1 MTDTLEYRK
10 QRALEYC
17 NLARGVSRA
26 LHELKPTLASWV
38 PHIACNIVPRQI
50 VALGD
55 PSRRSADAC
64 ESFGA
69 VSKKVIKF
77 LTCRRDISA
86 THGRG
91 FIEQAF
97 RRLSV
102 RAGLVHG
109 VANPPYLQRHDA
121 KLVNNGKM
129 NNAAVK
135 KEGPSLSIR
144 VKVEQEAALA

>member
-1 MTDTLEYRK
+1 M
-10 QRALEYC
+10 
-17 NLARGVSRA
+17 
-26 LHELKPTLASWV
+26 

-50 VALGD
+50 VDLGD
-55 PSRRSADAC
+55 PSRRAADAC
-64 ESFGA
+64 ESYGA

-86 THGRG
+86 THARG

-97 RRLSV
+97 RRLAV

-109 VANPPYLQRHDA
+109 VANAPYLQRQDA
-121 KLVNNGKM
+121 KLIGLGKK
-129 NNAAVK
+129 NDAPRKV
-135 KEGPSLSIR
+135 EGPHFSIR